1 MTADRPT
8 ELSAVITL
16 DSVKTPLVQP
26 KPQRLSDLYTHC
38 RVFPSA
44 YCVPSPVI
52 RHCNKKEKKKKEER
66 EDEAYLFKEVTT

>member
-16 DSVKTPLVQP
+16 DSVKTPLFQP
-26 KPQRLSDLYTHC
+26 KPQWLSNLYTHC

-44 YCVPSPVI
+44 YCVPSPASDTVI
-52 RHCNKKEKKKKEER
+52 KKKRKIQER
-66 EDEAYLFKEVTT
+66 EDEAYLFKEATT